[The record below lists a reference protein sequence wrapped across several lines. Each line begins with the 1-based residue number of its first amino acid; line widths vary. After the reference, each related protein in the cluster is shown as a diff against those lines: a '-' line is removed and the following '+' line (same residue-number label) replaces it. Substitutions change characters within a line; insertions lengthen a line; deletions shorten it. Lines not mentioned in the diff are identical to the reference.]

1 VALEAVASRR
11 TLSRNTIIER
21 RKNMGNNE
29 MNTGNTLATPEK
41 SSTGMDANLAALL
54 SYLLGF
60 ITGIVFFILEKDSKY
75 VKFHAMQSIL
85 VSVAIMIV
93 NFILGLIPILG
104 WILAFLISVASIIL
118 WIVLMIKAYKYTWFK
133 LPVIGEIAEKQSTSI
148 KI

>member
-1 VALEAVASRR
+1 
-11 TLSRNTIIER
+11 
-21 RKNMGNNE
+21 
-29 MNTGNTLATPEK
+29 
-41 SSTGMDANLAALL
+41 MDANLAALL

>member
-1 VALEAVASRR
+1 M
-11 TLSRNTIIER
+11 LSRNTIIER

-85 VSVAIMIV
+85 VSVAIMII

-104 WILAFLISVASIIL
+104 WILAFLISLASIIL

>member
-1 VALEAVASRR
+1 
-11 TLSRNTIIER
+11 
-21 RKNMGNNE
+21 MGNNE

-85 VSVAIMIV
+85 VSVAIMII

-104 WILAFLISVASIIL
+104 WILAFLISLASIIL

>member
-1 VALEAVASRR
+1 
-11 TLSRNTIIER
+11 
-21 RKNMGNNE
+21 MGNNE

-104 WILAFLISVASIIL
+104 WILAFLISLASIIL